1 MREDRLQ
8 RRVQQPTSC
17 PGCRQRGDR
26 ATLGIVSFLPCTCD
40 CQHFMPCLM
49 LKQMQHTLTLQNT
62 KGYALSKNTR
72 SFKISRHQMWKVQPW
87 RRASQCV
94 KLCSLPVGGVW
105 GGEAHTAGR
114 EPFAAL
120 AAVLVGSTTAAC
132 SSPLLLL
139 AGEGSCMDIFTW
151 HILITRLH
159 PATSMIIPGLELNR

>member
-1 MREDRLQ
+1 MREDGPR

-17 PGCRQRGDR
+17 RGCCQRGDR
-26 ATLGIVSFLPCTCD
+26 ATVGIISCPPCTCD

-49 LKQMQHTLTLQNT
+49 LKQMQAKFAEYERLCPLYEHTFIQNFSAPDVESAT
-62 KGYALSKNTR
+62 SEKS
-72 SFKISRHQMWKVQPW
+72 V
-87 RRASQCV
+87 SQCR

-105 GGEAHTAGR
+105 GGEVHTAGR

-132 SSPLLLL
+132 SSPLLLV
-139 AGEGSCMDIFTW
+139 AGEGSCMDIFTR

-159 PATSMIIPGLELNR
+159 PATSMIIPGLELDR